1 MDSDIVAFVLQGGG
15 SLTAPQVGMLRALT
29 EAGIT
34 PDLLVGSSAGALN
47 AVAFAS
53 NPTLVGLD
61 ELEALWLSLNR
72 KRVAPFSARTL
83 YAVLRGRGDGLVP
96 NTGLRELIDGA
107 RVAPRLQDASIAVH
121 TVATDVATGETIVL
135 STGATVSALLASCA
149 FPGLYPPVRVNGR
162 VVVDGGVSADAPVLQ
177 AEALGADVIYLL
189 PAAGADESAAP
200 RGPLPLAY
208 HALGQVLD
216 AAVRRDIAAVRSTLH
231 ILPATT
237 SSAGS
242 PVDFS
247 GTARLMAD
255 GYRLAT
261 GWVADV
267 LRASQSSAQLVRD
280 AV

>member
-1 MDSDIVAFVLQGGG
+1 MEPETVAFVLQGGG

-34 PDLLVGSSAGALN
+34 PDLIVGSSAGALN

-53 NPTLVGLD
+53 NPTLAGLD
-61 ELEALWLSLNR
+61 ELQALWLSLNR

-83 YAVLRGRGDGLVP
+83 LGVLRGRGDALVP
-96 NTGLRELIDGA
+96 NTALREMIEGA
-107 RVAPRLQDASIAVH
+107 HVATRLENTRIAAH
-121 TVATDVATGETIVL
+121 TVATDVSTGEAVVL
-135 STGATVSALLASCA
+135 SSGDTVSALLASCA
-149 FPGLYPPVRVNGR
+149 FPGLYPPIRVNGR

-177 AEALGADVIYLL
+177 AEALGANVLYLL
-189 PAAGADESAAP
+189 PAAGADDTAAP

-216 AAVRRDIAAVRSTLH
+216 AAVRRDVAAVRSTLH
-231 ILPATT
+231 VLPAST
-237 SSAGS
+237 SSAGN

-247 GTARLMAD
+247 GTVRLIAD
-255 GYRLAT
+255 GYRRALDWLA
-261 GWVADV
+261 G
-267 LRASQSSAQLVRD
+267 ASQSAASAHLVRD